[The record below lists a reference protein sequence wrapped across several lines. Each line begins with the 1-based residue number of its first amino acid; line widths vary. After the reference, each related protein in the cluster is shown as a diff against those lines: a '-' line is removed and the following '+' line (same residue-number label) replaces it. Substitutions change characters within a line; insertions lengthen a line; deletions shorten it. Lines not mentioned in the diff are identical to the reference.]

1 VHDGPLASV
10 QETLALAEE
19 IETLDATIENLAQA
33 TAGVRAALALLALKK
48 RAVAQIEDRKF
59 YAALKSLERL
69 ERQASV

>member
-1 VHDGPLASV
+1 
-10 QETLALAEE
+10 
-19 IETLDATIENLAQA
+19 
-33 TAGVRAALALLALKK
+33 VRAALALLALKK